1 MILLKFQGWACS
13 ALPCWA
19 NYAVVGPRASSCRFF
34 ARKLLPPKPAS
45 APLSLRSPLLSL
57 NVGHEAPT
65 VASLHPRTLSRI
77 CHQLGCNFN
86 LAPKAAVWS
95 VTEELVS
102 DSALWLQLSFLLWA
116 LLLTPYVTLKGSPGV
131 PWLETRLPAFRRPCG
146 VTQVFHRLPISS
158 GSSEEILLKAPSLVD
173 SAHVTLCSGSW
184 TRDREGRGSLSG
196 CALRFSLL
204 FVEHLKIPEGLRF
217 RMSAA
222 GTRSFFP

>member
-1 MILLKFQGWACS
+1 MKKLYTVSKNKTGRWVWLRSTRSPLQEHDFVVVARLSLRVS
-13 ALPCWA
+13 ALPRWA
-19 NYAVVGPRASSCRFF
+19 NCAVVGPRASSCRFF
-34 ARKLLPPKPAS
+34 ARKSLPPKPAS

-116 LLLTPYVTLKGSPGV
+116 LLLTPYVTLKSSPGV
-131 PWLETRLPAFRRPCG
+131 PWLETRFPAFCRPCR
-146 VTQVFHRLPISS
+146 VTQVFHRLPVSL
-158 GSSEEILLKAPSLVD
+158 GSSEEVLLKWQVFSFPL
-173 SAHVTLCSGSW
+173 L
-184 TRDREGRGSLSG
+184 EGQTK
-196 CALRFSLL
+196 SLL
-204 FVEHLKIPEGLRF
+204 PQIDLTFTG
-217 RMSAA
+217 S
-222 GTRSFFP
+222 